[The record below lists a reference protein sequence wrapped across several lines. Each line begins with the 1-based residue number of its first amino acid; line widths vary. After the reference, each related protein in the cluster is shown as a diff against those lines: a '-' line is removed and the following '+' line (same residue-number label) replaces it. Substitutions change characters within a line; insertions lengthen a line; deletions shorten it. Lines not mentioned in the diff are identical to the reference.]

1 VPQRANRTESTF
13 NDSHDND
20 PYGWRQESRDL
31 LRGLAGGAIVGMP
44 LLYTMEMWWHGMTLG
59 EWHLLVLLGVILLI
73 NFLFSLVSGFRQEY
87 SVAEALSESIT
98 AVGLG
103 IVFSFVV
110 LCLIGELTWDAAPD
124 EIVAKILLEALVVS
138 VGVSFAN
145 AQVLGKS
152 RTGDDN
158 QQGHVPNADD
168 AESGTTGKPDERGDE
183 PADPERL
190 QLRAD
195 LKDAGATLAGAI
207 VFALNIAP
215 TEEVLMIAT
224 RLGPWQQLAMLAG
237 GMLLCYIILFAS
249 GFEEHQVYVESI
261 FQNPLAE
268 TIMTSALS
276 LAVSFALLLLFGQRE
291 VMSYPVTAI
300 AATITLGLPAI
311 VGGAAG
317 RLII

>member
-1 VPQRANRTESTF
+1 
-13 NDSHDND
+13 
-20 PYGWRQESRDL
+20 
-31 LRGLAGGAIVGMP
+31 MP

-59 EWHLLVLLGVILLI
+59 EWHLLILLGVMLLI

-87 SVAEALSESIT
+87 SVTQALSESIT
-98 AVGLG
+98 AVGIG

-110 LCLIGELTWDAAPD
+110 LSLIGELSWDAAPV
-124 EIVAKILLEALVVS
+124 EIVAKILLEALIVS

-145 AQVLGKS
+145 AQVLGRS
-152 RTGDDN
+152 RTGDNDQDKRGQN
-158 QQGHVPNADD
+158 SCDRELS
-168 AESGTTGKPDERGDE
+168 AERQPDEHSE
-183 PADPERL
+183 EKADPERL

-195 LKDAGATLAGAI
+195 LKDAGATLAGAT

-224 RLGPWQQLAMLAG
+224 RLGPWQQMSMLG
-237 GMLLCYIILFAS
+237 GGVLLCYIILFAS
-249 GFEEHQVYVESI
+249 GFEDHQVYVESI

-276 LAVSFALLLLFGQRE
+276 LVVSFALLFLFGQRE
-291 VMSYPVTAI
+291 VMSYPTTAI
-300 AATITLGLPAI
+300 AATISLGLPAI

-317 RLII
+317 RLIV

>member
-1 VPQRANRTESTF
+1 MQMQATRKEPIS
-13 NDSHDND
+13 ND
-20 PYGWRQESRDL
+20 PCGWRQEGRDL
-31 LRGLAGGAIVGMP
+31 LRGVAGGAIVGMP

-59 EWHLLVLLGVILLI
+59 EWHLLILLGVMLLI

-87 SVAEALSESIT
+87 SVAQALSESIT
-98 AVGLG
+98 AVGIG

-110 LCLIGELTWDAAPD
+110 LSLIGELTWNAAPV

-145 AQVLGKS
+145 AQVLGRS
-152 RTGDDN
+152 RTGDSN
-158 QQGHVPNADD
+158 QDEQGQETGNRDSC
-168 AESGTTGKPDERGDE
+168 ESGQPDEH
-183 PADPERL
+183 ADPERL

-195 LKDAGATLAGAI
+195 LKDASATLAGAI

-215 TEEVLMIAT
+215 TEEVLVIAT
-224 RLGPWQQLAMLAG
+224 RLGPWQQMAMLAG
-237 GMLLCYIILFAS
+237 GVLLCYIILFAS

-268 TIMTSALS
+268 TIMTCALS
-276 LAVSFALLLLFGQRE
+276 LVVSFALLFLFGQRE
-291 VMSYPVTAI
+291 VMSYPTTAI
-300 AATITLGLPAI
+300 AATISLGLPAI